1 MSNLAIIFDMK
12 CMAFV
17 MTSIGRADVGQL
29 DNFKFLGLV
38 RAIICYVIVCYVKL
52 GSIRLC

>member
-17 MTSIGRADVGQL
+17 MTSVGRADVGQL

-38 RAIICYVIVCYVKL
+38 RAI
-52 GSIRLC
+52 LC